1 MAAAKPRFLLVD
13 GNSLLHR
20 AYHALP
26 PLTTSEGQP
35 TNAVYGL
42 ATMLLSLLEQHP
54 PEAALVAFDAPG
66 PTHRHAMY
74 PEYKATRKPA
84 PDDLVPQFAVARQLV
99 SALGL
104 EQAEQEGWEAD
115 DLIAALAYQAARQGY
130 EVLVV
135 TGDRDLVQLVGDDV
149 KVLATIRGVGDTRL
163 YDRNQVQ
170 EEYGLRPEQLP
181 DFKALAGDSSDNLPG
196 VPGVGKKT
204 ALQLLQ
210 QFGSVEGVLAH
221 VDEVTPPRLR
231 EALRQHAEEARLY
244 RRLARLDPSQPP
256 VSFSRD
262 RYRWHGLDREQL
274 RRVLLD
280 LEFHKLWQRLEGQA
294 TAAPA
299 PAAEIAQTELDQVL
313 AAAQAA
319 GRLYLAGAWH
329 GDTLVGLALGEEGGQ
344 AAYLGL
350 VESGG
355 DSLFAQTE
363 TAALPRGL
371 ASALGDEHLR
381 KHGPELKALARAL
394 REHGARLAGYAF
406 DPAIADYVL
415 ASHRREHGMEL
426 LAEQY
431 LNERL
436 PPASA
441 HEQRA
446 LGEVQLLPRLEMRL
460 REELRAVHLEPL
472 FDEVEMPLAPVLAE
486 MEAVGLAVDTAAL
499 ERLDEAFARELDR
512 IAARMREL
520 AGTDF
525 NPDSPQ
531 QVGEVLFERLA
542 LPGGKKI
549 KTGWSTA
556 AEVLEGLAE
565 EHEIARLLLEYRE
578 YAKLRSTYVKGLL
591 AQVDPRTGRVHTTLE
606 QTVTATGRLSSRNPN
621 LQNIPIRSELG
632 REIRACFVAGRP
644 GYVLLS
650 ADYSQIELRL
660 LAHFSGAPALV
671 EAFQREQ
678 DVHQAT
684 AALIFGVDPGDVHSG
699 QRRIAKTVN
708 YAVIYGQ
715 GPAALAQQIGV
726 SRAEAEEFIRSYFER
741 MAGVRQY
748 MESVVRAAEEQGFVE
763 TITGRRRY
771 LPELRSPNSGL
782 RAYAQRAAANTPLQ
796 GSAAEIIKIAM
807 VRLADL
813 LPKVSAESALLLQVH
828 DELLLETPEDHVE
841 KVALLVKETM
851 EGAWKLVVPLVAE
864 VKAGPNWRD
873 LHEVPVG

>member
-1 MAAAKPRFLLVD
+1 MAEAKPRLLLVD

-26 PLTTSEGQP
+26 PLTTSEGRP

-42 ATMLLSLLEQHP
+42 ATMLVSLLEQHP

-66 PTHRHAMY
+66 PTHRHAVY

-99 SALGL
+99 SVLGL
-104 EQAEQEGWEAD
+104 KQAEQEGWEAD
-115 DLIAALAYQAARQGY
+115 DLIAALADQAVRQGY

-163 YDRNQVQ
+163 YDRNQVE
-170 EEYGLRPEQLP
+170 EEYGLRPEQLS
-181 DFKALAGDSSDNLPG
+181 DLKALAGDSSDNLPG

-204 ALQLLQ
+204 ALQLLRR
-210 QFGSVEGVLAH
+210 FGSLEAVLEH
-221 VDEVTPPRLR
+221 LDEVTPPRLR
-231 EALRQHAEEARLY
+231 EALRRHAEEARLY
-244 RRLARLDPSQPP
+244 RRLVRLDPSKPP
-256 VSFSRD
+256 VRFSPEE
-262 RYRWHGLDREQL
+262 YRWQGFDREGL
-274 RRVLLD
+274 RRLLLD
-280 LEFHKLWQRLEGQA
+280 LEFHKLWQRLEAQVPVP
-294 TAAPA
+294 PA
-299 PAAEIAQTELDQVL
+299 SAAEIAQTTLDQVL

-319 GRLYLAGAWH
+319 GHLCLAGAWH
-329 GDTLVGLALGEEGGQ
+329 GDTLVGLAIGEESGQ

-350 VESGG
+350 VRAGS
-355 DSLFAQTE
+355 DSLFPQVESTV
-363 TAALPRGL
+363 LPRGL
-371 ASALGDEHLR
+371 VAALIDERLR

-394 REHGARLAGYAF
+394 REREVRLAGYAF

-415 ASHRREHGMEL
+415 ASHRREHGIEV

-431 LNERL
+431 LGERL

-446 LGEVQLLPRLEMRL
+446 LAEVQLLPRLEKRL
-460 REELRAVHLEPL
+460 REELRTIGLEPL

-499 ERLDEAFARELDR
+499 ERLDEDFARELDGL
-512 IAARMREL
+512 AARMYQL
-520 AGTDF
+520 AGGEF

-531 QVGEVLFERLA
+531 QVGEVLFGRLG
-542 LPGGKKI
+542 LPGGKKT

-556 AEVLEGLAE
+556 AEVLEALAE

-621 LQNIPIRSELG
+621 LQNIPIRSPLG
-632 REIRACFVAGRP
+632 REIRACFVAGKP

-671 EAFQREQ
+671 EAFRQGQ
-678 DVHQAT
+678 DVHQTT
-684 AALIFGVDPGDVHSG
+684 AALIFGVDPGDVHNG

-726 SRAEAEEFIRSYFER
+726 SRSEAEEFIRNYFAR
-741 MAGVRQY
+741 MAGVQQY

-807 VRLADL
+807 VRLARR
-813 LPKVSAESALLLQVH
+813 LPEVSAESALLLQVH
-828 DELLLETPEDHVE
+828 DELLLETPEDQLE
-841 KVALLVKETM
+841 KVALLVKGTM
-851 EGAWKLVVPLVAE
+851 EGAWNLSVPLVAE

-873 LHEVPVG
+873 LQEVPVG